1 MNPEDINM
9 KPIFDSAKQLK
20 PELTSIRRTLHQYPE
35 IGSLLPKTQ
44 SFVFNKLEEY
54 GYCPQKLCKSAVV
67 ATISG
72 KRPGKT
78 ILLRADMD
86 ALPIQEAA
94 PVPFASKNG
103 SMHACGHDMHTA
115 MLLGAD

>member
-1 MNPEDINM
+1 M

-44 SFVFNKLEEY
+44 SFVFNKLKEY

-72 KRPGKT
+72 KQPGKT
-78 ILLRADMD
+78 ILLRAARD

-94 PVPFASKNG
+94 PGPFASKNG
-103 SMHACGHDMHTA
+103 AMHA
-115 MLLGAD
+115 